1 MRAPNGRTFPLL
13 LDKESSLLIA
23 CDLFRRCDEQFSIAA
38 EGKLLQFD
46 ISPMDSYVLGT
57 YDKGID
63 TISGQL
69 YVFLNDVMERLQ
81 MPFGIR
87 TVMAST
93 GSLRF
98 FCRVERTTTIQQKKH
113 GEAS

>member
-1 MRAPNGRTFPLL
+1 
-13 LDKESSLLIA
+13 
-23 CDLFRRCDEQFSIAA
+23 
-38 EGKLLQFD
+38 
-46 ISPMDSYVLGT
+46 MDSYVLGT
-57 YDKGID
+57 YDKEID

-69 YVFLNDVMERLQ
+69 FVFLNDALERIQ

-93 GSLRF
+93 DSLKF
-98 FCRVERTTTIQQKKH
+98 FCRVERVTAVKQHKH